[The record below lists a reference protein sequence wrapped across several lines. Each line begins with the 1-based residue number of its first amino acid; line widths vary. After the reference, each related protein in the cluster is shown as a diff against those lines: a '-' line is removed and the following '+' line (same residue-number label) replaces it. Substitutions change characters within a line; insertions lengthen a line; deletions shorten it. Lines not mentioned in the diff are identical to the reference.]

1 LLSAAIQLINRSS
14 PRYVQFAA
22 KTPHGFRFFFSRGSA
37 EHERACHAESGNHD
51 LHRGLMWVRDQPA
64 AQMPLRQL
72 AVPPPVIVPNGTPL
86 RDPAHPA
93 IVHWEYYPGESK
105 RQNEQGSCMVKLTVV
120 IEGPVQDTV
129 LTISSGCSRL
139 DAACLKAFRSERF
152 LPATQDGKPIVSSI
166 ELPINW
172 RLGTR

>member
-1 LLSAAIQLINRSS
+1 MSKVIARARNYS
-14 PRYVQFAA
+14 PRRYASRLYMAA
-22 KTPHGFRFFFSRGSA
+22 
-37 EHERACHAESGNHD
+37 
-51 LHRGLMWVRDQPA
+51 QPPPA
-64 AQMPLRQL
+64 APPAQMPLRQL

-93 IVHWEYYPGESK
+93 IVRWEYYPDESK

-172 RLGTR
+172 RLRTR

>member
-1 LLSAAIQLINRSS
+1 MSVLAMLKAVITICIAALCGC
-14 PRYVQFAA
+14 A
-22 KTPHGFRFFFSRGSA
+22 TT
-37 EHERACHAESGNHD
+37 
-51 LHRGLMWVRDQPA
+51 PA

-93 IVHWEYYPGESK
+93 IVRWEYYPDESK

-172 RLGTR
+172 RLRTR